1 MVVVIVVYGIF
12 FAWLD
17 NPQKDAEKLQINPIP
32 SFNFDQLR
40 HRVHPMMSGKN
51 RWVSSFINIQK
62 KHSFSISSYHH
73 LPIKVVKQGHVRP
86 IIGSDTLW

>member
-1 MVVVIVVYGIF
+1 MSS
-12 FAWLD
+12 

-40 HRVHPMMSGKN
+40 HRFHPMMSGKN
-51 RWVSSFINIQK
+51 RWVTSFINIQK
-62 KHSFSISSYHH
+62 KHKYQYQYSYHR
-73 LPIKVVKQGHVRP
+73 LPIKVVKNGHVRP